1 MKERLVQGNLVTQQA
16 WSLRRSIARAQ
27 ISLDQLWAHY
37 LSHGGDAG
45 RFDVDAYLQ
54 GSLHLSRFQR
64 DLLDYAAQE
73 LITDQ

>member
-1 MKERLVQGNLVTQQA
+1 MQDSLVTQQA
-16 WSLRRSIARAQ
+16 WSLRRSITRAQ

-37 LSHGGDAG
+37 ISLGGDAA

-54 GSLHLSRFQR
+54 RSLHLPRFPR
-64 DLLDYAAQE
+64 NLLDYAAQE